1 MIKRIFQVR
10 DFLQSDLWKIK
21 ISTLPKRKAFLYR
34 QLRIWMITISEFQK
48 DKCPEKASALTY
60 FSLLSVVPV
69 MAMAYGIATIFG
81 LEDFLRKEIEKYLT
95 GQQEVLEYIMQFADK
110 MLSTSSGGLISG
122 ISSVFLIY
130 AVARLLNSIETAFND
145 IWVSTKGRSLKRKVT
160 DYMSVIF
167 LGPLILI
174 LSGTVTVFITS
185 EMESL
190 TENIEFI
197 GLVKPGILFL
207 INLIPYT
214 LIWFLLFM
222 VYVVFPNA
230 PVKIKPALI
239 AGILAGTVFQV
250 VQLAWIEGQVFLSKY
265 NAIYGTFAALP
276 LFLIWLQLSWMIL
289 LFGAEYAF
297 AIQNVGTWSY
307 DNENLRINLKTKR
320 KLTLGILKQIID
332 YFESK
337 DGPISFHQI
346 TEVVVIPHR
355 FVKEIVNDLEKSGL
369 ITRVRNDEE
378 ELYLPGMDIHKIDVH
393 MVIKKMEEMGLDNL
407 PQQHQNKDF
416 RLMDEM
422 LTKIDQA
429 IKKAPANKLIK
440 DL

>member
-1 MIKRIFQVR
+1 MVKRIFQIR
-10 DFLQSDLWKIK
+10 NFLQSDLWKIK
-21 ISTLPKRKAFLYR
+21 ISTLPGRKAFLYR
-34 QLRIWMITISEFQK
+34 QLRIWMITLSEFQK

-207 INLIPYT
+207 INLIPYS

-239 AGILAGTVFQV
+239 AGILAGTVFQI

-320 KLTLGILKQIID
+320 KLTLVILKQIID
-332 YFESK
+332 YFEAK
-337 DGPISFHQI
+337 DGPMSFHQI

-355 FVKEIVNDLEKSGL
+355 FVKEIVNDLERSGL
-369 ITRVRNDEE
+369 IIRAKNDEE

-416 RLMDEM
+416 KLMDET
-422 LTKIDQA
+422 LTKIDEA
-429 IKKAPANKLIK
+429 IRKAPANKLIK

>member
-320 KLTLGILKQIID
+320 KLTLVILKQIID

>member
-1 MIKRIFQVR
+1 
-10 DFLQSDLWKIK
+10 
-21 ISTLPKRKAFLYR
+21 
-34 QLRIWMITISEFQK
+34 MITISEFQK

-320 KLTLGILKQIID
+320 KLTLVILKQIID

>member
-1 MIKRIFQVR
+1 
-10 DFLQSDLWKIK
+10 
-21 ISTLPKRKAFLYR
+21 
-34 QLRIWMITISEFQK
+34 MITLSEFQK

-207 INLIPYT
+207 INLIPYS

-239 AGILAGTVFQV
+239 AGILAGTVFQI

-320 KLTLGILKQIID
+320 KLTLVILKQIID
-332 YFESK
+332 YFEAK
-337 DGPISFHQI
+337 DGPMSFHQI

-355 FVKEIVNDLEKSGL
+355 FVKEIVNDLERSGL
-369 ITRVRNDEE
+369 IIRAKNDEE

-416 RLMDEM
+416 KLMDET
-422 LTKIDQA
+422 LTKIDEA
-429 IKKAPANKLIK
+429 IRKAPANKLIK